1 VRQLAKRAR
10 DRVQATAPRV
20 PVDRD
25 EHAAV
30 VRTFMSAAVGGNLLN
45 LVAVLDP
52 NVVLTSDGGGVVSS
66 ARRPVTGADRV
77 ARFVLGI
84 VSRIDPGEEVDV
96 MLVNGD
102 PGIVARRAGVFS
114 SVLSFTI
121 SGAQISRIDI
131 VRAPAKLPR

>member
-1 VRQLAKRAR
+1 
-10 DRVQATAPRV
+10 
-20 PVDRD
+20 
-25 EHAAV
+25 
-30 VRTFMSAAVGGNLLN
+30 M
-45 LVAVLDP
+45 
-52 NVVLTSDGGGVVSS
+52 SS

-84 VSRIDPGEEVDV
+84 VSRIDPGDEVDV

-102 PGIVARRAGVFS
+102 PGIVVRHAGVFS
-114 SVLSFTI
+114 SVLSFTV